1 MINITNII
9 FISIDTIPLGTVL
22 LRWIKAQLKIYDFTA
37 NLTEESQCFT
47 QGQVLVHLIH
57 RYRPDLIDLTDIIGK
72 APIELN
78 ELAFTILEND
88 LSIKPIM
95 TADESMTLEKI
106 DSKTWL
112 NYLEQICE
120 VFRGEIPHV
129 KHPKLDFN
137 ELKDKP
143 RAAQNNMA
151 DFSRL
156 YKKYTAGAKKIV
168 ETTPQPIPAQVRRPS
183 RDEMHREE
191 QQHRTRRSRKVAE
204 TKLEHQGENCYE
216 IGDFYCMQF

>member
-1 MINITNII
+1 M
-9 FISIDTIPLGTVL
+9 L
-22 LRWIKAQLKIYDFTA
+22 LRWIKAQLKIFEFTA

-57 RYRPDLIDLTDIIGK
+57 RYRPDLIDLTDITGK
-72 APIELN
+72 TPIELN
-78 ELAFTILEND
+78 ELAFTILENE
-88 LSIKPIM
+88 LSIKSIM
-95 TADESMTLEKI
+95 TAAESMTLEKTE
-106 DSKTWL
+106 KKVWL

-143 RAAQNNMA
+143 RVVQNNMA

-156 YKKYTAGAKKIV
+156 YKKYTAGAKKVV
-168 ETTPQPIPAQVRRPS
+168 ETAPQQISTQVRRPS
-183 RDEMHREE
+183 RDEVREE

-204 TKLEHQGENCYE
+204 TKLEHQGK
-216 IGDFYCMQF
+216 IWLLHIL

>member
-1 MINITNII
+1 MIFFCLIQNYFII
-9 FISIDTIPLGTVL
+9 ADTIPLGTVL
-22 LRWIKAQLKIYDFTA
+22 LRWIKAQLKIFEFTA

-57 RYRPDLIDLTDIIGK
+57 RYRPDLIDLTDITGK
-72 APIELN
+72 TPIELN
-78 ELAFTILEND
+78 ELAFTILENE
-88 LSIKPIM
+88 LGIKSIM
-95 TADESMTLEKI
+95 TATESMTLEKI
-106 DSKTWL
+106 ENKVWL

-143 RAAQNNMA
+143 RAVQNNMA

-156 YKKYTAGAKKIV
+156 YKKYTAGAKKVV
-168 ETTPQPIPAQVRRPS
+168 ETAPQQIPAQVRRPS
-183 RDEMHREE
+183 RDEMREE
-191 QQHRTRRSRKVAE
+191 QQHRTRRSRKIAE
-204 TKLEHQGENCYE
+204 TKLEHQGK
-216 IGDFYCMQF
+216 MVL